1 MANPKSSQAEFE
13 AAEAAHKKNPL
24 PRISRMVLCVL
35 SMGMIY
41 PNAFSEGIN
50 MDEFE
55 ARNDRTPK
63 P

>member
-1 MANPKSSQAEFE
+1 MAQPKNSKAEFE
-13 AAEAAHKKNPL
+13 AAEAAHKENPL
-24 PRISRMVLCVL
+24 PRIGRMVLCVL

-50 MDEFE
+50 MEDYE
-55 ARNDRTPK
+55 ARNKLPPK